1 MIWSVVLGNVAVWYF
16 STDINLKLL
25 DLKGRVEKE
34 SSFFKLI
41 AINYSLH

>member
-1 MIWSVVLGNVAVWYF
+1 VFWSVVLGNVAVWYF
-16 STDINLKLL
+16 STGIHLKLL